1 MDILIISSSPNTDG
15 LTAACAR
22 AALEGISQVSGEVQ
36 EVRLNDLNIGS
47 CKACDHGWGT
57 CLDEHYCKV
66 LDDFQVLHKRVL
78 QADAFVFV
86 TPVYWG
92 DLSESMK
99 AFTDRLRRCEALRN
113 TESGLYQKPIL
124 AVAAAGGSGNGAIT
138 CLASLERWIEHVH
151 AHKWDLIPVN
161 QWSRPY
167 KLETIRAA
175 AEAMTRN
182 LFAGNPSAK

>member
-1 MDILIISSSPNTDG
+1 MNILVISSSPNIDG
-15 LTAACAR
+15 LTAACTG
-22 AALEGISQVSGEVQ
+22 AALEGITRGDGASK

-57 CLDEHYCKV
+57 CRDEHYCKV
-66 LDDFQVLHKRVL
+66 LDDFQVLHGRVL

-99 AFTDRLRRCEALRN
+99 AFMDRLRRCEALRDK
-113 TESGLYQKPIL
+113 ESGLYQKPIL
-124 AVAAAGGSGNGAIT
+124 AVAAAGGSGNGIIS
-138 CLASLERWIEHVH
+138 CLASLERWIEHIH
-151 AHKWDLIPVN
+151 ARKWDFIAVN
-161 QWSRPY
+161 RWSRDY
-167 KLETIRAA
+167 KLDTIFAA

-182 LFAGNPSAK
+182 LCAVDPSAK

>member
-1 MDILIISSSPNTDG
+1 MDILIISSSANTDG
-15 LTAACAR
+15 LTASCTR
-22 AALEGISQVSGEVQ
+22 AAREGISQGGAEPQ
-36 EVRLNDLNIGS
+36 EVGLNDLTIGS

-57 CLDEHYCKV
+57 CRDEHYCKV
-66 LDDFQVLHKRVL
+66 LDDFQVLHERVL
-78 QADAFVFV
+78 KADAFVFV

-124 AVAAAGGSGNGAIT
+124 AVAAAGGSGSGTIT

-151 AHKWDLIPVN
+151 ACKWDFIPVN
-161 QWSRPY
+161 RWSREY

-175 AEAMTRN
+175 AEAMTSN
-182 LFAGNPSAK
+182 LSAGNPSAK